1 MASVKAI
8 EARGFSFRYPESTA
22 GIGPLDWAVEEG
34 AFQLLVGA
42 TGSGKTTLLG
52 SCKPAIAPAGER
64 AGSLQ
69 VFGRSVEKLD
79 AREAAATVGYVAQ
92 GPENQIVCDSVWHEL
107 AFGLENLG
115 VEQDEMR
122 RRVAEV
128 AHFFGIEPWFRR
140 SVAELSGGQKQ
151 MTTLAGTLAMQPRL
165 LLLDEPTS
173 ALDPKNQ
180 LEVLETVRSI
190 TRQGALASVLVIH
203 DINLALRFCDRFLLV
218 RDGVVVACGGREAVT
233 DETLS
238 ATYDVPFCV
247 RQVAGVPVAVP
258 LGGS

>member
-34 AFQLLVGA
+34 SFQLLVGA

-52 SCKPAIAPAGER
+52 SCKPAIAPAGVR

-92 GPENQIVCDSVWHEL
+92 SPENQIVCDSVWHEL

-165 LLLDEPTS
+165 LLLDEPPPSSIPWPRRTS
-173 ALDPKNQ
+173 
-180 LEVLETVRSI
+180 
-190 TRQGALASVLVIH
+190 
-203 DINLALRFCDRFLLV
+203 C
-218 RDGVVVACGGREAVT
+218 
-233 DETLS
+233 TLCF
-238 ATYDVPFCV
+238 A
-247 RQVAGVPVAVP
+247 
-258 LGGS
+258 